1 MGRFQGKRILITG
14 GTSGMGLAG
23 ALRIISEGGQ
33 VAVTGLSAERLENAR
48 NLLPADSLVLSSDAG
63 SEADISELQTA
74 ISGWGML
81 DGLWLNAGFAEVSVP
96 EAVTAEA
103 FSRMMNVNV
112 RGPML
117 QLAVLSDLLNPAAS
131 VLVTSSSSVYE
142 GAAMTS
148 LYAAT
153 KGAVIAMAKS
163 WASALAERGI
173 RANTLVPGP
182 IETNFRHFMPEE
194 SRQQFEDFVV
204 SQVPLGRAGTAEEAA
219 AVALFLLSDDASY
232 VTGSQYAVDGGL
244 VHY

>member
-23 ALRIISEGGQ
+23 AQRIVNEGGL
-33 VAVTGLSAERLENAR
+33 VAITGLNEERLQRAR
-48 NLLPADSLVLSSDAG
+48 GLLPETSLILKNDAA
-63 SEADISELQTA
+63 SESDISELQVA
-74 ISGWGML
+74 INNWGPL
-81 DGLWLNAGFAEVSVP
+81 DGLWLNAGFAEVGSP
-96 EAVTAEA
+96 ESVTADT
-103 FSRMMNVNV
+103 FNRMMNANV

-117 QLAVLSDLLNPAAS
+117 QLAALSDALNSGAS
-131 VLVTSSSSVYE
+131 VLVTSSSSAYE

-153 KGAVIAMAKS
+153 KGAVIAMVKS

-182 IETNFRHFMPEE
+182 IETNFRHFMPEA

-204 SQVPLGRAGTAEEAA
+204 SQVPLGRAGTADEAA
-219 AVALFLLSDDASY
+219 AVALFLLSDDSSF
-232 VTGSQYAVDGGL
+232 VTGSQYTVDGGL
-244 VHY
+244 VRC